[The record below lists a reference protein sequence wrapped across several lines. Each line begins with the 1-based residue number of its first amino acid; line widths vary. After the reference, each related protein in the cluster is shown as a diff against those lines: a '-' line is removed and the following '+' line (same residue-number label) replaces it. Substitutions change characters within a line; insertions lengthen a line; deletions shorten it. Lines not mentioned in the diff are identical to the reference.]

1 MWTGLIIFEK
11 KIILFIYLFVYF
23 NTFILDSKSGC
34 VVVERGSFFRAG
46 QPCARPHARK
56 SEYILIRCDL
66 LVVYSAFEPLSWH
79 NGR

>member
-1 MWTGLIIFEK
+1 MLVVEGNNNILI
-11 KIILFIYLFVYF
+11 FVF
-23 NTFILDSKSGC
+23 LESKSGC